1 MHTRGLDGR
10 FKKKNGA
17 VDGKKVYLTWEDDGI
32 KAFHC
37 LREIMMSD
45 RVLIMPDFLKE
56 FELHTDAS
64 DYGYG
69 AALVQERNKKMQ
81 PIAFYSKS
89 MTKSQIHYSVSEK
102 ELLAI
107 VMSVEH
113 FHQYLYGTKF
123 IIRTD
128 HQPLAWLLIKK
139 DPAARLARWIIRISN
154 YDFKIIYKQGILNG
168 DADALSRWLGEPSEN
183 NVEEPEDE

>member
-1 MHTRGLDGR
+1 MGLINYHRDFIPKFSEIAEPLYKMMHKKGLDGR

-17 VDGKKVYLTWEDDGI
+17 IDGKKVYLTWEDDGI

-69 AALVQERNKKMQ
+69 AALVQERNKKC
-81 PIAFYSKS
+81 
-89 MTKSQIHYSVSEK
+89 
-102 ELLAI
+102 
-107 VMSVEH
+107 
-113 FHQYLYGTKF
+113 
-123 IIRTD
+123 
-128 HQPLAWLLIKK
+128 
-139 DPAARLARWIIRISN
+139 
-154 YDFKIIYKQGILNG
+154 
-168 DADALSRWLGEPSEN
+168 SR
-183 NVEEPEDE
+183 